1 MLDDVVDGSVD
12 HHAEAH
18 GQQLGCGGEIVGQV
32 AGNEGDVA
40 RLHVETDVDGFVDDI
55 AGSIYMVDGVDERQW
70 VLAFDTLGNFKQI
83 CRDVSVVDYF
93 VGNSVPLE
101 GAVEITFGVDVPH
114 VVCDREVF
122 DIGCD
127 AFNKCLTGAGRC
139 DATEEQ
145 GGEGHC
151 ECF

>member
-1 MLDDVVDGSVD
+1 MLDDVVDGFVD

-18 GQQLGCGGEIVGQV
+18 GQQLGCGGEVVGQV

-40 RLHVETDVDGFVDDI
+40 GFHVETDVDGFVDDI
-55 AGSIYMVDGVDERQW
+55 AGSIDVVDGVDERQR
-70 VLAFDTLGNFKQI
+70 VLALGFIHNLKQI
-83 CRDVSVVDYF
+83 GRDGSVVDYF
-93 VGNSVPLE
+93 VGDGVPLE
-101 GAVEITFGVDVPH
+101 GAVEITFGVDAPH

-127 AFNKCLTGAGRC
+127 AFDKCLTGAGRC